1 MMIDHKLFYKVGIG
15 CFLIIGSFNL
25 INFLL
30 TIKLYLNVFG
40 MVSAI
45 AMIVFNFVVAG
56 FFYYLLKNHKDQFAE
71 FNQFDDIDEKE
82 VQDEKKHNRRR

>member
-1 MMIDHKLFYKVGIG
+1 
-15 CFLIIGSFNL
+15 
-25 INFLL
+25 
-30 TIKLYLNVFG
+30 